1 MVRQKKEVM
10 IQPLL
15 LRIPEAAAMLRLS
28 RAKVYQLIDA
38 EGLPIVRFGR
48 AVRVPRASLQ
58 QWIEQRMQSA

>member
-28 RAKVYQLIDA
+28 RAKVYQLIDV